1 VRLAKNTEAWPLV
14 YHGNGN
20 SKNEKIFT
28 ELKKRMREG
37 ESWQERHPSEEN
49 ITILTW
55 SIPEEKTIL
64 EESFAKMGIEDGIHV
79 IPISKPFNWLDKIK
93 KTMEFLET
101 VGTEYVMGVDATDVI
116 ISTDKEGQTKL
127 WYQIKDTFRMMS
139 NWNYEDNFATEKE
152 RRLKLGDGRAKLCY
166 NAEKHNWPSSKGHGT
181 NIEEDGMN
189 GHLIKLLKETELFEE
204 RMYKDF
210 MGSDSYRL
218 NSGCFFGET
227 EYTKLFYKTLWDKYV
242 KKVYDKGTDESFFGG
257 DQGFIRIMQKECFPE
272 MFIDYKCKIFHTFTS
287 VQMEDIDGIYE

>member
-1 VRLAKNTEAWPLV
+1 MRLSKNREAWPLI
-14 YHGNGN
+14 YHGNGD
-20 SKNEKIFT
+20 SKNGEIFT
-28 ELKKRMREG
+28 QLKKMMREG
-37 ESWQERHPSEEN
+37 EGWQERHPLEEN
-49 ITILTW
+49 LTILTW

-64 EESFAKMGIEDGIHV
+64 EESFIKMGIKDGIHI

-127 WYQIKDTFRMMS
+127 WYQIKDTFRKIS
-139 NWNYEDNFATEKE
+139 NWDYEDKMG
-152 RRLKLGDGRAKLCY
+152 GDSRAKLCY

-189 GHLIKLLKETELFEE
+189 GHLIKLLKETETFEE
-204 RMYKDF
+204 TVYRDF
-210 MGSDSYRL
+210 MGSNSYRL

-227 EYTKLFYKTLWDKYV
+227 EYTKMFYKTLWDKYV
-242 KKVYDKGTDESFFGG
+242 KNVYNKGTDECFFGG

-272 MFIDYKCKIFHTFTS
+272 MFIDYNCKIFHTFTS
-287 VQMEDIDGIYE
+287 VNMEDIDGIYE